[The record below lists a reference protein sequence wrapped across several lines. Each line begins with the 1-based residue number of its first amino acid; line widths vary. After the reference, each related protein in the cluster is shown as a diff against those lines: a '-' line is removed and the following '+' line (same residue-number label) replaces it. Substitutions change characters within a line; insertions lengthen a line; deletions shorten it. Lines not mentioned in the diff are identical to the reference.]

1 VAELAVA
8 YRIYPGAKSPAF
20 FPNDKLLLSA
30 VCLRSFKRALGNL
43 SVKIWAILDG
53 CPPEYEALFR
63 EVLGEYELEI
73 LRQDTQGNRKTFSQQ
88 IDLLT
93 SQTDAEYIYFAEDDY
108 FYFPEALQKMVAFMR
123 GNRDVDFVS
132 PYDHP
137 DSYFTSSRH
146 ERHLVRPFGDGYWR
160 TASSTCLTFLASR
173 QTLLR
178 TESIFRTYSSGNMDC
193 PIWLTLTQK
202 AGLANP
208 KIHWCNILRIKLWIM
223 SWMWGWRRILFSKS
237 YRLWVPIPT
246 LATHM
251 EAGCLSPLVDWQGT
265 ILNNEETRFRKV

>member
-1 VAELAVA
+1 
-8 YRIYPGAKSPAF
+8 
-20 FPNDKLLLSA
+20 
-30 VCLRSFKRALGNL
+30 
-43 SVKIWAILDG
+43 
-53 CPPEYEALFR
+53 
-63 EVLGEYELEI
+63 
-73 LRQDTQGNRKTFSQQ
+73 
-88 IDLLT
+88 
-93 SQTDAEYIYFAEDDY
+93 
-108 FYFPEALQKMVAFMR
+108 MR

-173 QTLLR
+173 QNLLQ
-178 TESIFRTYSSGNMDC
+178 TESIFRSFSSGNMDC
-193 PIWLTLTQK
+193 PIWLALTQK

-208 KIHWCNILRIKLWIM
+208 KIHWSNVLRIKLWVM
-223 SWMWGWRRILFSKS
+223 TWMWGWRKLLFSKS

-251 EAGCLSPLVDWQGT
+251 EAGCLSPLVDWRSA
-265 ILNNEETRFRKV
+265 ISNDESAIATRLDSPDHSAQLH